1 MAISPI
7 PHWFEGSE
15 YTHKVAACIMK
26 YGPISRITLAQILG
40 LSQGAVSR
48 ITSDL
53 IYAGVIEETPMAAG
67 HGGKLPKD
75 FLRKSAQKSIQKE
88 NTERRGRPQTGLRII
103 ANARTFVGM
112 KINTTHITAVTVN
125 ALGQIVTGCHDLP
138 LDDDSP
144 ESVVDVIR
152 QLTMDCADEAI
163 MAGLPSPCAVGVS
176 LGGHIVDDS
185 MVTFAPFLHWDG
197 ATDLGTMVTEAT
209 GLPCGVFND
218 IDSLLV
224 DASWFGPGVGVDM
237 FAVVT
242 IGVGVGYSLAVNGK
256 PVQYPDKSYGLVGHV
271 LIDPEGPRCTSGH
284 IGCSQCLTDDS
295 IAEQY
300 SAIVGRAVSFEDF
313 ARDAKGR
320 VPQATQLVNRTCF
333 RLGSLVATVAN
344 IAMPGHVM
352 IAGESAF
359 LAKLGTDSLRDG
371 IRFYRH
377 SQTQPVKFTSVDE
390 GWGRWGK
397 GAARR
402 GMGKDIG

>member
-1 MAISPI
+1 
-7 PHWFEGSE
+7 
-15 YTHKVAACIMK
+15 
-26 YGPISRITLAQILG
+26 
-40 LSQGAVSR
+40 
-48 ITSDL
+48 
-53 IYAGVIEETPMAAG
+53 
-67 HGGKLPKD
+67 
-75 FLRKSAQKSIQKE
+75 
-88 NTERRGRPQTGLRII
+88 
-103 ANARTFVGM
+103 
-112 KINTTHITAVTVN
+112 
-125 ALGQIVTGCHDLP
+125 
-138 LDDDSP
+138 
-144 ESVVDVIR
+144 
-152 QLTMDCADEAI
+152 
-163 MAGLPSPCAVGVS
+163 
-176 LGGHIVDDS
+176 
-185 MVTFAPFLHWDG
+185 
-197 ATDLGTMVTEAT
+197 MVTEAT

-359 LAKLGTDSLRDG
+359 LASSAHRCAMAFVSTVTARPSRSSSRLWTTTGSSGPKPP
-371 IRFYRH
+371 
-377 SQTQPVKFTSVDE
+377 PV
-390 GWGRWGK
+390 
-397 GAARR
+397 A
-402 GMGKDIG
+402 

>member
-1 MAISPI
+1 M
-7 PHWFEGSE
+7 FRR
-15 YTHKVAACIMK
+15 YRLFRT
-26 YGPISRITLAQILG
+26 TLP
-40 LSQGAVSR
+40 
-48 ITSDL
+48 T
-53 IYAGVIEETPMAAG
+53 
-67 HGGKLPKD
+67 
-75 FLRKSAQKSIQKE
+75 
-88 NTERRGRPQTGLRII
+88 
-103 ANARTFVGM
+103 
-112 KINTTHITAVTVN
+112 
-125 ALGQIVTGCHDLP
+125 
-138 LDDDSP
+138 
-144 ESVVDVIR
+144 
-152 QLTMDCADEAI
+152 
-163 MAGLPSPCAVGVS
+163 AVGVAV
-176 LGGHIVDDS
+176 GGHVVDDS
-185 MVTFAPFLHWDG
+185 IVTFAPFLHWDG

-313 ARDAKGR
+313 ARDAKER
-320 VPQATQLVNRTCF
+320 A
-333 RLGSLVATVAN
+333 A
-344 IAMPGHVM
+344 GHAVGEPDVFPVG
-352 IAGESAF
+352 IAGGYGGEYRDARACDDCRESAF

-377 SQTQPVKFTSVDE
+377 SQTQPVKFTIMNHD
-390 GWGRWGK
+390 WQLWAK
-397 GAARR
+397 AAASRVIV
-402 GMGKDIG
+402 KHIG